1 MSASQTMVER
11 LRMIRGVLF
20 DFYGT
25 LARPVAWGDTHEEV
39 FARHGLVFDQ
49 AAWSDRWVGGALDG
63 EEHFAHSADAE
74 SYRAWELE
82 RLRQRASAAGVGDDD
97 LDALVADL
105 HSATKDFTLAAY
117 GEVPGVLAQLREWGV
132 VVAVCSNWDWHL
144 QEALAACGLG
154 ELVDV
159 AVTSAQAGVRKPHP
173 HIYDLTLRSSGLI
186 PGEALFVGDT
196 WGPDVQGPLRHG
208 MRAVHVLRP
217 ERDPGPEGAPPVPAG
232 ALRVEDLTPVPELV
246 GTGVQRSRR

>member
-1 MSASQTMVER
+1 MVER

-25 LARPVAWGDTHEEV
+25 LGRAVAWGASHEDV
-39 FARHGLVFDQ
+39 FARHGLVFDE

-63 EEHFAHSADAE
+63 EEHFEHSADAE
-74 SYRAWELE
+74 SYRAWEVQ
-82 RLRQRASAAGVGDDD
+82 RLRQRAAAVGVGEDD

-105 HSATKDFTLAAY
+105 HRATKDFTLAAY
-117 GEVPGVLAQLREWGV
+117 EEVPGVLTELKERGV

-144 QEALAACGLG
+144 EEALAACGLAD
-154 ELVDV
+154 LVDV

-173 HIYDLTLRSSGLI
+173 HIYDVTLRRAGLDAAD
-186 PGEALFVGDT
+186 ALFVGDT
-196 WGPDVQGPLRHG
+196 WRPDVEGPLDHG

-217 ERDPGPEGAPPVPAG
+217 DRHPSPEGAPPLPPG
-232 ALRVEDLTPVPELV
+232 AVRTADLRPVPELV
-246 GTGVQRSRR
+246 GHTPRARSSYR